1 MPRALSL
8 FILSC
13 SPLIILAAIGAC
25 CWLIN
30 VIRVGF
36 ASNRNPAPVVA
47 FGLVLIVLHAGYMAA
62 PWLYAADRKGLALLL
77 MAPIGL
83 GMLGFG
89 AFFASRVDV
98 LEALPD
104 AGPMRHL
111 GIAIGALLLLLAYVG
126 PIVVMLMSGP
136 TRN

>member
-1 MPRALSL
+1 VPRALSL
-8 FILSC
+8 VILSC
-13 SPLIILAAIGAC
+13 SPLIILAAITGC

-30 VIRVGF
+30 MLRVGF
-36 ASNRNPAPVVA
+36 AGNRNPAPVVA
-47 FGLVLIVLHAGYMAA
+47 FGLVLLLLHAGYMAA

-77 MAPIGL
+77 MVPIGL
-83 GMLGFG
+83 GMLCFG

-104 AGPMRHL
+104 AGPMRLL
-111 GIAIGALLLLLAYVG
+111 GIAIGVLLLLLAYAG

>member
-1 MPRALSL
+1 M
-8 FILSC
+8 
-13 SPLIILAAIGAC
+13 IILAAIGC
-25 CWLIN
+25 CCCLIN
-30 VIRVGF
+30 VLRVGF
-36 ASNRNPAPVVA
+36 ANNRNPAPVVA
-47 FGLVLIVLHAGYMAA
+47 FGLVLILLHAGYMAA

-104 AGPMRHL
+104 AGPMRHF
-111 GIAIGALLLLLAYVG
+111 GIAIGAMLLLLAYVG